1 MSGVHVRVL
10 VAGEH
15 YALAVD
21 QVLEVAE
28 LGDIAAVP
36 GSPPHVLGVHNLHGQ
51 VVPVIA
57 LAARLGLAEGEP
69 QRIVV
74 AEQGEVKAGLAV
86 DAVIDVGEL
95 PEPSEQVESP
105 YLLGAVLLDGTLVGV
120 LDIETV
126 LAPISSSSEA
136 PG

>member
-15 YALAVD
+15 YGLAVER
-21 QVLEVAE
+21 VLEVAE
-28 LGDIAAVP
+28 LGNIAAVP
-36 GSPPHVLGVHNLHGQ
+36 GSPPYVMGVHNLHGQ

-57 LAARLGLAEGEP
+57 LATRLGLAEAEPP

-74 AEQGEVKAGLAV
+74 TELGELKAGLAV

-95 PEPSEQVESP
+95 PETSEQVESP
-105 YLLGAVLLDGTLVGV
+105 YLRGAVLVDGVLVGL
-120 LDIETV
+120 LDVEAV
-126 LAPISSSSEA
+126 LAPISTSGTPA
-136 PG
+136 